1 MRPRVPWMNEVDDAI
16 LEFFADLDSENGD
29 IALTPGVVH
38 YNIVIIRGASDKSRS
53 TFSRRMSN
61 LAEAGLLELVDEDR
75 RLYQIT
81 EMGIGYLNGEIEA
94 ADINHSDT

>member
-16 LEFFADLDSENGD
+16 LEFFADLNSGNAD

-38 YNIVIIRGASDKSRS
+38 YNIVFIRGASNKSRS

-61 LAEAGLLELVDEDR
+61 LAKAGLLELVDEDR

-81 EMGIGYLNGEIEA
+81 GMGFGYLSGDIDATDIEEP
-94 ADINHSDT
+94 DS